1 MLLVPHSLRND
12 RIDQGATQTHLTRW
26 NDLTGCI
33 PIAEKIEPA
42 LQQPKMLQ
50 PYWNWGDVERGRI
63 RLFFFF
69 S

>member
-1 MLLVPHSLRND
+1 MLQVPHSLRND

-50 PYWNWGDVERGRI
+50 PY
-63 RLFFFF
+63 
-69 S
+69 